1 MTMDG
6 RQCPDGMTPEAFAEA
21 QRVFEISQKAA
32 EDELWRMACL
42 TASKR
47 DDEMLGET
55 EFQMRDVLL
64 RIGAT
69 ALEAAVNERRK
80 KGATQ
85 EAALPAPIAST
96 TPDSSAGVRKQS

>member
-1 MTMDG
+1 MEG
-6 RQCPDGMTPEAFAEA
+6 HQCPDGMTPEEFAEA
-21 QRVFEISQKAA
+21 QRVFAISQKAA

-42 TASKR
+42 TATKQ

-55 EFQMRDVLL
+55 EFQIRDVLL

-80 KGATQ
+80 KGGTQ
-85 EAALPAPIAST
+85 VAALPAPGAST
-96 TPDSSAGVRKQS
+96 TPVSSAGERKRS

>member
-1 MTMDG
+1 MEG
-6 RQCPDGMTPEAFAEA
+6 RQCPEGMTPEAFAEA

-42 TASKR
+42 TANKQ

-80 KGATQ
+80 KGGTQ
-85 EAALPAPIAST
+85 EAALPAQDAST
-96 TPDSSAGVRKQS
+96 TPVSSGGERKRS

>member
-1 MTMDG
+1 MDG
-6 RQCPDGMTPEAFAEA
+6 REYPDGMTPEQIGEA

-42 TASKR
+42 TATKR
-47 DDEMLGET
+47 HDEMLGET

-85 EAALPAPIAST
+85 EAALHAPGAST
-96 TPDSSAGVRKQS
+96 TPASSGGARKRS

>member
-1 MTMDG
+1 MEG
-6 RQCPDGMTPEAFAEA
+6 RQCPEGMTPEAFAEA

-32 EDELWRMACL
+32 EEELWRMACL
-42 TASKR
+42 TATKQ

-69 ALEAAVNERRK
+69 ALEATVNERRK

-85 EAALPAPIAST
+85 EAALAVRDAST
-96 TPDSSAGVRKQS
+96 TPVSSGGERKRS